1 LVPNSRAICFSIS
14 CQTQGKKKGGEHTHK
29 KKISH
34 NHDLVLHLTNQSI
47 NQICVSCSIIQ
58 GGKRRRA
65 GFWRQFRKSLMKRIN
80 LLLTCFKAWMSRA
93 CVIASTISTSPSL
106 SRRKATK
113 ITATK
118 HPKFWILVETLNLL
132 QQAILHLQRRWL
144 MLLRFASIPQK
155 PWQPEFY
162 PTLKNLALKR
172 PNTKGSSESSIRTQI
187 SFSLFI
193 AQFLRPSIA
202 HSLSPSLPPSLHP
215 SLLSCN

>member
-1 LVPNSRAICFSIS
+1 MGIHHWFQIPELYVFLSAAKPKERRR
-14 CQTQGKKKGGEHTHK
+14 GGEHTHK

-65 GFWRQFRKSLMKRIN
+65 GFCRQFIKSLMKQIN

-118 HPKFWILVETLNLL
+118 HPKFWIPVETLNLL
-132 QQAILHLQRRWL
+132 QQAILHLQRR
-144 MLLRFASIPQK
+144 
-155 PWQPEFY
+155 
-162 PTLKNLALKR
+162 
-172 PNTKGSSESSIRTQI
+172 
-187 SFSLFI
+187 
-193 AQFLRPSIA
+193 
-202 HSLSPSLPPSLHP
+202 
-215 SLLSCN
+215 